1 MTTLC
6 YSKLRGWQTFSLKG
20 QILNILSFEGWSITL
35 RILWRYFDPAMPCLL
50 GMDHRDDGRALPP
63 CWRHSVDEE
72 WSAWGLKVQARGG
85 GEGWPQASFSL
96 CSRSQ
101 PASVP
106 RASCLIWISWP
117 EARQYVESP
126 TYRMRF
132 IHSMPDSHQQRT
144 LQHVG
149 GGQCDQNWVWTAV
162 RHWRLIREVKWSLV
176 DREGP
181 PSWVSTA
188 Q

>member
-6 YSKLRGWQTFSLKG
+6 YSKLRAWQTFSLKG
-20 QILNILSFEGWSITL
+20 QLLNILSFEGWSIKL
-35 RILWRYFDPAMPCLL
+35 RLLWRYFDPAMPCLL
-50 GMDHRDDGRALPP
+50 GTDHWDDGRALPALLETFSG
-63 CWRHSVDEE
+63 WRVISMRLE
-72 WSAWGLKVQARGG
+72 GLGKGRGWKVTPSQ
-85 GEGWPQASFSL
+85 FLSL
-96 CSRSQ
+96 LRSQ

-126 TYRMRF
+126 TSRMRF
-132 IHSMPDSHQQRT
+132 IHSMTDSHQQRT

-149 GGQCDQNWVWTAV
+149 GGQHDQNRVWTAV
-162 RHWRLIREVKWSLV
+162 RHWLLIREVKSRLV
-176 DREGP
+176 DREGH